1 MDLGLIALILA
12 AALLG
17 PALTL
22 VTRGAVPAVIG
33 ELLAGVILGTTG
45 FQIID
50 PAKSDLSLLYDI
62 GFATLMFTV
71 GMHVPL
77 RDRRVRGAA
86 RQGLAAVAA
95 AVPLALL
102 SGYGADLVGGGPG
115 IVYAVVIVSSSAA
128 VALPIIDETG
138 LSGPAVLAAMAWIT
152 IADVVATLA
161 VPLAIRPSRAAHAA
175 LGALI
180 VAAAVAA
187 VFLVAHR
194 LRGTAAV
201 KRIRK
206 EGKRRGWAIDLR
218 LALIV
223 LVALA
228 YLAQKTG
235 ASLLVA
241 GFGTGL
247 VVAAI
252 GGPKRLSQEVLGL
265 GQGFLVP
272 LFFVL
277 LGAKLDLRELT
288 SSGRTVLLAVM
299 LAVLAIAVHV
309 LVSVVIRAPRAVGLL
324 ASAQVGVPAAVISLG
339 LADRT
344 LSQGQASAIFCA
356 ALVSIAASG
365 AGAAI
370 LRRSAGDHAGAGH
383 SGTGHAGRDAAA
395 SEGRRS
401 DHGSAS
407 SS

>member
-45 FQIID
+45 FRIID
-50 PAKSDLSLLYDI
+50 PARSDLSLLYDI

-71 GMHVPL
+71 GMNVPL
-77 RDRRVRGAA
+77 RDRRIRGAA
-86 RQGLAAVAA
+86 RQGLVAVAA

-102 SGYGADLVGGGPG
+102 SGYAADLAGGGPG

-138 LSGPAVLAAMAWIT
+138 LRGPAVLAAMAWIT
-152 IADVVATLA
+152 IADVLATLA

-180 VAAAVAA
+180 VSAAVAA
-187 VFLVAHR
+187 VFLIAHR
-194 LRGTAAV
+194 LRGSAEV
-201 KRIRK
+201 RRIRQ

-218 LALIV
+218 MALIV

-228 YLAQKTG
+228 YLAEKTG

-299 LAVLAIAVHV
+299 LAVLTIAVHV
-309 LVSVVIRAPRAVGLL
+309 LVSVVIKAPRAVGLL

-344 LSQGQASAIFCA
+344 LTQAQASAIFCS
-356 ALVSIAASG
+356 ALASITACA

-370 LRRSAGDHAGAGH
+370 LRRSAGDHAGEE
-383 SGTGHAGRDAAA
+383 DAA
-395 SEGRRS
+395 SDGRRA
-401 DHGSAS
+401 DQGSAS